1 MIRAATLWGEGV
13 RSCGTFVVRGR
24 GRGRGRG
31 FAYEL
36 LYDDFVDLSGQSSEL
51 PSDTP
56 RR

>member
-1 MIRAATLWGEGV
+1 MASLL
-13 RSCGTFVVRGR
+13 CGGGGIFVVR